1 MDEPENGK
9 PMRAYKSCPHCGHP
23 LSQWEQVLLSVDRA
37 LMCKN
42 CWYRITL
49 KAYDSGQDEQP
60 PEITPPENQP
70 KDER

>member
-1 MDEPENGK
+1 MEEPESGK
-9 PMRAYKSCPHCGHP
+9 SVRDESSCPHCGHT

-49 KAYDSGQDEQP
+49 KAYEDRQGQAPSEGTS
-60 PEITPPENQP
+60 PEPTP
-70 KDER
+70 KDTR

>member
-1 MDEPENGK
+1 MDEPDRKK
-9 PMRAYKSCPHCGHP
+9 PIKAFASCPHCGHA

-49 KAYDSGQDEQP
+49 KAYDNTTEKASPEAAP
-60 PEITPPENQP
+60 PEKKT